1 MDTVR
6 ASQLA
11 FVPAQVH
18 KLALDGTDQFR
29 FSRLHGIFYRASQC
43 SLAGF
48 KLASINDL
56 YKLPHAPLRLDLL
69 YCIWLCE
76 GCLSHSRLS
85 LTVPSLSA
93 AGTGYQLGIDSLV
106 PSARWMSKRGHLPCA
121 IRRCVAP
128 LSVRIG
134 CGPRFLA
141 ALAQGLVPQKSTGH
155 VQLCIEI

>member
-1 MDTVR
+1 VDTVR

-93 AGTGYQLGIDSLV
+93 AGTGYSYPLCTLCPAHVGYKKEGTCHERYDGARHRCLYKSVVGRVTWRPSLKDSYYK
-106 PSARWMSKRGHLPCA
+106 SQQAMCS
-121 IRRCVAP
+121 CV
-128 LSVRIG
+128 
-134 CGPRFLA
+134 
-141 ALAQGLVPQKSTGH
+141 
-155 VQLCIEI
+155 